1 MSELETMQKLLD
13 IVLTRIEDA
22 EDQIK
27 TWKSKNSQSD
37 PSAAAELRN
46 LKKTLCSQ
54 QRVKITLIQSIQELT
69 PGSNVMTIF
78 SPLKGS
84 GNFFSKLKSLFRV

>member
-1 MSELETMQKLLD
+1 MSDLETMQTLLD

-22 EDQIK
+22 EDKIK

-37 PSAAAELRN
+37 PSAAIELRN
-46 LKKTLCSQ
+46 LKRTLSAQ

-78 SPLKGS
+78 TSLKA
-84 GNFFSKLKSLFRV
+84 GNSFLSKLKSIFRN

>member
-1 MSELETMQKLLD
+1 MSDLETMQKLLD

-22 EDQIK
+22 EDKIK
-27 TWKSKNSQSD
+27 SWKSKNSQSD
-37 PSAAAELRN
+37 PSAVIELRN
-46 LKKTLCSQ
+46 LKKTLSAQ

-78 SPLKGS
+78 TPLKGGTS
-84 GNFFSKLKSLFRV
+84 FLSKIKSLFRV

>member
-1 MSELETMQKLLD
+1 MSDLETMQKLLD

-22 EDQIK
+22 EDKIK

-37 PSAAAELRN
+37 PSAAMELRN
-46 LKKTLCSQ
+46 LKKMLASQ

-69 PGSNVMTIF
+69 PGSNVMTVF
-78 SPLKGS
+78 TPLKPSVGL
-84 GNFFSKLKSLFRV
+84 FSKLKSFFRG

>member
-1 MSELETMQKLLD
+1 MQKLLD

-27 TWKSKNSQSD
+27 TIKAKNN
-37 PSAAAELRN
+37 PALAGEL
-46 LKKTLCSQ
+46 LKAKKILASQ

-69 PGSNVMTIF
+69 PGSNVMTVF
-78 SPLKGS
+78 TPLKSSTGI
-84 GNFFSKLKSLFRV
+84 FTKLKSFFRG

>member
-37 PSAAAELRN
+37 PSAVTELRN
-46 LKKTLCSQ
+46 LKKILGAQ
-54 QRVKITLIQSIQELT
+54 QRAKITLIQSIQELT

-78 SPLKGS
+78 SPLKANG
-84 GNFFSKLKSLFRV
+84 GFFSKLKSLFRA

>member
-13 IVLTRIEDA
+13 IVLTRIEDV
-22 EDQIK
+22 EDKIK

-37 PSAAAELRN
+37 PSAAMELRN
-46 LKKTLCSQ
+46 MKKVLSAQ
-54 QRVKITLIQSIQELT
+54 QRAKITLIQSIQELT

-78 SPLKGS
+78 TPLKGS
-84 GNFFSKLKSLFRV
+84 GSFFSKLKSLFRA